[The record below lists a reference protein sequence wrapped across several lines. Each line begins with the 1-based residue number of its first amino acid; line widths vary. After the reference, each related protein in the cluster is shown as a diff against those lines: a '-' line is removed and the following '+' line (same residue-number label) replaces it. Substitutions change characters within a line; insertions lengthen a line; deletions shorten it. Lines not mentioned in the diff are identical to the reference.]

1 MTTFK
6 LESQRTILRPLTV
19 GDAFD
24 FYDLN
29 TDPLVLQFTGDV
41 AFESVERAE
50 EFLSHYSQFADFQV
64 GRFAVIDKLSNEFL
78 GWCGLK
84 FTPETQEYDLGFRF
98 HQRFWSKG
106 YATETACKCL
116 EYGFV
121 SLKIERIVGRAM
133 SENTASIKVLEK
145 LGMVKTGTF
154 DFEGKEGVL
163 YHLTR
168 INYLEHQAE

>member
-6 LESQRTILRPLTV
+6 LETQRTILRPLTV

-29 TDPLVLQFTGDV
+29 TDPLVLQFTGDD
-41 AFESVERAE
+41 AFESVENAK
-50 EFLSHYSQFADFQV
+50 EFLSHYSQFTDFQV

-116 EYGFV
+116 EYVFI

-163 YHLTR
+163 YHLNR

>member
-1 MTTFK
+1 MTTFQ
-6 LESQRTILRPLTV
+6 LETTRTILRPLTV
-19 GDAFD
+19 EDAID

-41 AFESVERAE
+41 AFESVESARS
-50 EFLSHYSQFADFQV
+50 FLKHYSQYTDFQV
-64 GRFAVIDKLSNEFL
+64 GRFAVFDKQNNEFL
-78 GWCGLK
+78 GWSGLK

-106 YATETACKCL
+106 YATETALKCL
-116 EYGFV
+116 EYGFL
-121 SLKIERIVGRAM
+121 SLNIDRVVGRAM
-133 SENTASIKVLEK
+133 SENAASIKVLEK
-145 LGMVKTGTF
+145 VGMEKIETI

-163 YHLTR
+163 YQLTR